1 MSSRLAVG
9 IDLSGSSGTATGDCR
24 YRAENEISAA
34 RADPVS
40 LRARLREA
48 GIVSPN
54 RADGGGIYPGPT
66 VGAVDRDLA
75 RDVGLDEPTAAGGG
89 RCPRGRIISKRD
101 VGDEAVARIRSG
113 VRRNRCLSFS
123 PERMGCCVAD
133 GYRRAGSNLIHFA
146 VR

>member
-1 MSSRLAVG
+1 MSSRLAVD

-48 GIVSPN
+48 GIVSPSS
-54 RADGGGIYPGPT
+54 AGGGGIYPGPT

-75 RDVGLDEPTAAGGG
+75 RDVRLDEPVAPGGG
-89 RCPRGRIISKRD
+89 RRRRGRIISKRD
-101 VGDEAVARIRSG
+101 GRDQAVAQIRPG
-113 VRRNRCLSFS
+113 VC
-123 PERMGCCVAD
+123 
-133 GYRRAGSNLIHFA
+133 
-146 VR
+146 